1 MEKQRLE
8 QQQSKNDAQQV
19 DKSHDEENELKKLK
33 WAKPTISTPEAAQY
47 ALHFSGLFQPERQQI
62 SRQFFSGQ
70 GTSGAVLT
78 GDEISTSDGKQQPL
92 LPAST
97 IGLLQSGSLQHKQ
110 VEGYL
115 VNGAPSTSD
124 IALRIHQRRPRSV
137 DSRRIIGLLETEG
150 IGSIDECCSHDRSA
164 FVIRGWTE
172 DDVDV
177 VLLDDSA
184 WLSKHWA
191 EDFIRRNLS
200 PLKDVVKDRFRGIIK
215 DKGVVGEADLL
226 GRYESLLLPMAA
238 EAIVRK
244 LAAQQRSSSTS
255 PAHSGAAAA
264 AEAAAAAKAAKAAAA
279 AAAAAMAAPAAAT
292 ALVCNSI
299 DRRSGPGAD
308 GGHGVCADGGAGAA
322 DGSRVCGPAV
332 QQPASTA
339 EAPREAAGA
348 APPDPMA
355 LPQVCEPS
363 APSS

>member
-1 MEKQRLE
+1 M
-8 QQQSKNDAQQV
+8 
-19 DKSHDEENELKKLK
+19 
-33 WAKPTISTPEAAQY
+33 
-47 ALHFSGLFQPERQQI
+47 
-62 SRQFFSGQ
+62 
-70 GTSGAVLT
+70 T

-92 LPAST
+92 LPAAT

-115 VNGAPSTSD
+115 ANGAPSTSD
-124 IALRIHQRRPRSV
+124 IAQRIHQRRPRSV

-150 IGSIDECCSHDRSA
+150 IGSIDECCSHDQSA
-164 FVIRGWTE
+164 FLIRGWTE

-184 WLSKHWA
+184 WLSKHWV

-215 DKGVVGEADLL
+215 DKGVAGEADLL

-238 EAIVRK
+238 EAIVRG

-255 PAHSGAAAA
+255 PAHSGA
-264 AEAAAAAKAAKAAAA
+264 EAAAGAAGAAASA
-279 AAAAAMAAPAAAT
+279 AAVAGPGVVALAVAMAASGAAT
-292 ALVCNSI
+292 ALVCNPV

-332 QQPASTA
+332 PRPASTA